1 MGGKS
6 LGKKHGQRKYDPEAL
21 RPYRSG
27 MKVAEDILYSD
38 HDAAELI
45 VAADRTEL
53 AADGHSVA
61 LVDVCLQDQHGVRYE
76 LEDRKVSWQV
86 DGAPCRVRI
95 DNGNAWSTLPF
106 DAKEMPLYNGHIL
119 LILQAGHKKGEA
131 HLQLNVEGF
140 EERTLTFIF
149 R

>member
-1 MGGKS
+1 MLLPAKIFLFWQVVAFQNIEIILDMIQG
-6 LGKKHGQRKYDPEAL
+6 REL
-21 RPYRSG
+21 RFKFFQSG
-27 MKVAEDILYSD
+27 IIGFFL
-38 HDAAELI
+38 
-45 VAADRTEL
+45 
-53 AADGHSVA
+53 
-61 LVDVCLQDQHGVRYE
+61 CLQGVILSRKLLQRWHLSLNRGIRYE

-106 DAKEMPLYNGHIL
+106 DAKEMPLHNGHIL
-119 LILQAGHKKGEA
+119 LILQAGHEKGEA